1 MSSVATTIVPMAT
14 ATRVVSCGEDEPG
27 ALDEISR
34 AGMSAVGSGPF
45 SSYPVAASDRSCRRL
60 PVCSRWRTS
69 PVDDQCG
76 AVRRMRA
83 VPFSTIGYKWF
94 QNRFE
99 SVFGFTFCVL
109 SFRFAVCGLRF
120 ELAAS
125 AQPETQTDNW
135 KPRTKN
141 KQKTK
146 NRRASRS
153 VARLV
158 LAACL

>member
-1 MSSVATTIVPMAT
+1 
-14 ATRVVSCGEDEPG
+14 
-27 ALDEISR
+27 
-34 AGMSAVGSGPF
+34 
-45 SSYPVAASDRSCRRL
+45 
-60 PVCSRWRTS
+60 
-69 PVDDQCG
+69 
-76 AVRRMRA
+76 
-83 VPFSTIGYKWF
+83 
-94 QNRFE
+94 
-99 SVFGFTFCVL
+99 
-109 SFRFAVCGLRF
+109 LRF